1 MERETIIYKGKK
13 YNRLPNSPRRQ
24 ARVYY
29 WRHDSY
35 QSPFPLHRQI
45 WIDNFGEIPK
55 GFVIHH
61 KDENPLNN
69 KLDNLEL
76 MAKGVHS
83 RLHTKRPEHIKVAK
97 KNLELARK
105 GAKKW
110 HASPDAIAWKKKRN
124 NKGQFIKKYA

>member
-1 MERETIIYKGKK
+1 MERETIIYRGKK

-55 GFVIHH
+55 GFIIHH
-61 KDENPLNN
+61 KDDNPLNN
-69 KLDNLEL
+69 ELSNLEL
-76 MAKGVHS
+76 MGKSEHS
-83 RLHTKRPEHIKVAK
+83 RMHCSRPEVVRLAIRNLK
-97 KNLELARK
+97 KARK
-105 GAKKW
+105 GAKLW
-110 HASPDAIAWKKKRN
+110 HASDEAKKWKEKRN
-124 NKGQFIKKYA
+124 PKGQFIKKI